1 MGSSNPLNYRV
12 GVFVNFTTK
21 NFEHIITTTIKMTY
35 WADNIKFIKDVLDS
49 KYKKIEDSLADLEEH
64 MAELGKDPENK
75 KIKDLF
81 KEAAASLELI
91 NIDEIHTLAETMFA
105 DMPDSEKGKEQ
116 VHLAEIDGKR
126 NKALGLIKDG
136 RANTELE
143 NEMWT
148 A

>member
-1 MGSSNPLNYRV
+1 MGSSKPLNCGV
-12 GVFVNFTTK
+12 GVFVTGNF
-21 NFEHIITTTIKMTY
+21 NMTY

-49 KYKKIEDSLADLEEH
+49 KYKKIEDSLADLEEN

-91 NIDEIHTLAETMFA
+91 NVDEMHALAETMFA

-116 VHLAEIDGKR
+116 DRLGEVDGKR
-126 NKALGLIKDG
+126 NKAMALIQDG
-136 RANTELE
+136 RGKYGIGK
-143 NEMWT
+143 
-148 A
+148 